1 MMDGCFING
10 PLLHY
15 CYEFLEMYMPAEKSI
30 FAAVLQ
36 VRSTACTCLLCTWS
50 YSVYSAPGH
59 TLSTLHL
66 VIDTHTCNI
75 PGTTE

>member
-1 MMDGCFING
+1 MMDGFFING

-36 VRSTACTCLLCTWS
+36 VRHIIS
-50 YSVYSAPGH
+50 
-59 TLSTLHL
+59 
-66 VIDTHTCNI
+66 
-75 PGTTE
+75 